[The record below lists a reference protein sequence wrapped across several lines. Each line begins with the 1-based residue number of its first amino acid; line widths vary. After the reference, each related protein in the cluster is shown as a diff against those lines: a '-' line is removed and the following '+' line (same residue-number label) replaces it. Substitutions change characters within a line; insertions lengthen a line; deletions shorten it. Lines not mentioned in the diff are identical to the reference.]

1 MLATSEVQVASL
13 RARVSEYGGRYAT
26 ARDSMKLAPQIEAEA
41 SQLNRDY
48 AITKRNYEDLVARRQ
63 SAVMSGELDVASGV
77 AEFRLI
83 DPPRVAPKPV
93 SPNRLLLLPVVLLAA
108 LGAGAAA
115 AFAASQL
122 RPTFSDPD
130 QLRQMTGLPLLGV
143 VTALTTDADRRYQ
156 RASLMRFVGA
166 SGGLVGLFIAGL
178 IAMTLSSRYG
188 V

>member
-1 MLATSEVQVASL
+1 V
-13 RARVSEYGGRYAT
+13 
-26 ARDSMKLAPQIEAEA
+26 
-41 SQLNRDY
+41 
-48 AITKRNYEDLVARRQ
+48 
-63 SAVMSGELDVASGV
+63 
-77 AEFRLI
+77 
-83 DPPRVAPKPV
+83 
-93 SPNRLLLLPVVLLAA
+93 
-108 LGAGAAA
+108 AA

-130 QLRQMTGLPLLGV
+130 QLRQVTGLPLLGV